1 MATPGLVRRESAADS
16 GEIVWADA
24 TSDAMDAAFVIADE
38 PEPQAKQFPPPPQPQ
53 YQHSPAKRARKGPPP
68 VDLLALLLV
77 IGSHAAGA
85 WLILPEVWDSA
96 LVVTFVYLSG
106 VVAMWLALATRWSD
120 PGFLPAGSAAAL
132 LAAEPSPPCGSAL
145 TRPEALYWRQRA
157 LYGLMPAPLP
167 GLAPAA
173 PSADRRAAIC
183 GARTDG
189 DPPAAVCES
198 CRLHK
203 PLRASHCSV
212 SGRCVARMDHFC
224 VWLGCPVG
232 AGNHRLFVAFVCAA
246 AFHLG
251 VCTLAAGYA
260 LSKHLAQGDSAFL
273 LLGDSLLV
281 LIGAGF
287 TLFVALLA
295 GAQAV
300 NVAVDVT
307 GRERIR
313 GLAGG
318 GRGADERASKWA
330 AHWAKTSWRL
340 LDNTAR
346 FWAGAV

>member
-53 YQHSPAKRARKGPPP
+53 CQHSPAKRARKGPPP

-120 PGFLPAGSAAAL
+120 PGFLPAG
-132 LAAEPSPPCGSAL
+132 
-145 TRPEALYWRQRA
+145 
-157 LYGLMPAPLP
+157 
-167 GLAPAA
+167 
-173 PSADRRAAIC
+173 
-183 GARTDG
+183 
-189 DPPAAVCES
+189 
-198 CRLHK
+198 
-203 PLRASHCSV
+203 V

-260 LSKHLAQGDSAFL
+260 LSKHLAQGDSAPL